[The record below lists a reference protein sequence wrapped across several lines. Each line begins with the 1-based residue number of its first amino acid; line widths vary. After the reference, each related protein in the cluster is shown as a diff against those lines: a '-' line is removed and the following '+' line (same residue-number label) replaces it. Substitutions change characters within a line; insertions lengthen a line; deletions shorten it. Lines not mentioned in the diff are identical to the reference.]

1 MTWTEILKI
10 LAIAGIPSLVTAFV
24 FYRIMNRLDE
34 DKKVRDKNM
43 LMLIGLSYTAV
54 ELSEAVAVS
63 YKNQR
68 CNGEITAALDKAKTV
83 KDEYTEFLRQQCIK
97 GM

>member
-1 MTWTEILKI
+1 MTWTEFFKI

-24 FYRIMNRLDE
+24 FHRIMKRLDH
-34 DKKVRDKNM
+34 DKYIRDSNM
-43 LMLIGLSYTAV
+43 IMLIGLSYTAV

-68 CNGEITAALDKAKTV
+68 CNGEITTALQKADKVKT
-83 KDEYTEFLRQQCIK
+83 EYTEFLRQQCVHK
-97 GM
+97 M